1 MFQWLMMVKFQQQG
15 THHRPGGKAHRAT
28 LKRNVKTSR
37 RVYRSLRQ
45 LTLRSNYV
53 VAMAL
58 RTAGTTTA
66 TCLFIQGGEHPP
78 LA

>member
-1 MFQWLMMVKFQQQG
+1 MLKFQPQG

-58 RTAGTTTA
+58 RTAGTTTS